1 MALVKGARRKSY
13 IPGKCF
19 AGTMN
24 VERGDKSDKETGK
37 KMVVSYFPPKKLEL
51 SWRQKEELLP

>member
-1 MALVKGARRKSY
+1 
-13 IPGKCF
+13 
-19 AGTMN
+19 MN